1 MSTDPKPQP
10 EIEDIT
16 KALKQQAE
24 TPAPSQGGGAWERTA
39 AALAG
44 VADRGTGWVA
54 SRVKDTFQDFVGRVL
69 HGETTSPEPSD
80 KNIEKDRGI
89 DR

>member
-1 MSTDPKPQP
+1 MSNDARNQA
-10 EIEDIT
+10 EIEDVT

-24 TPAPSQGGGAWERTA
+24 TPAQGGSAWERTA
-39 AALAG
+39 AALSG

-54 SRVKDTFQDFVGRVL
+54 ARVKDTFQDFVGRVL